1 MIFSLMLFF
10 FISFDFFFS
19 GLNQLKALTSD
30 LTTDISSLALLS
42 RVNIAAKNKGNYQNL
57 SNFRLSWKILKSK
70 ISPLRI
76 TVSWYW

>member
-10 FISFDFFFS
+10 FISFDFFLS

-57 SNFRLSWKILKSK
+57 SNFRPSWKILKSK